1 MRQFGLNS
9 REFYEAVCEPR
20 ERPWIPTGALPRE
33 PRSREREVIYERG
46 QSGGLASMESAK
58 RREPRRR

>member
-1 MRQFGLNS
+1 MRTFSLNS

-20 ERPWIPTGALPRE
+20 ERPWIPNGALPRE
-33 PRSREREVIYERG
+33 PRTREREVIYERG
-46 QSGGLASMESAK
+46 QSGRLASTESAK